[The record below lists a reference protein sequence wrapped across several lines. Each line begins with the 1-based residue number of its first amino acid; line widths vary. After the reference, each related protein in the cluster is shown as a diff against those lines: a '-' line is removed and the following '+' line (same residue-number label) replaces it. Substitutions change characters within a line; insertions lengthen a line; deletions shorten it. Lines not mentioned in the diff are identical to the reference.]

1 MKHRLYQRFRQV
13 VDEMWTVFDQ
23 KFDQNQSLAELLPKA
38 GRLTDVVRIEGFLEA
53 AGLAHDK
60 DFLLEL
66 GWLRGVSDAEGW
78 PTTRA
83 PGPEW
88 RSS

>member
-13 VDEMWTVFDQ
+13 VDEMWTVLDQ
-23 KFDQNQSLAELLPKA
+23 KSDQNPALASLLPKA
-38 GRLTDVVRIEGFLEA
+38 GRLTDIIRIEGFLEA
-53 AGLAHDK
+53 AGLGQDR
-60 DFLLEL
+60 DFLLEI

-78 PTTRA
+78 PTTRS

>member
-13 VDEMWTVFDQ
+13 VDEMWTVLDQ
-23 KFDQNQSLAELLPKA
+23 KFERDAALASLLPKT
-38 GRLTDVVRIEGFLEA
+38 GRLTDIVATPGFLET
-53 AGLAHDK
+53 AGLDHDTS
-60 DFLLEL
+60 FLLEL

>member
-13 VDEMWTVFDQ
+13 VDEMWTVL
-23 KFDQNQSLAELLPKA
+23 DQNQSLAELLPKA
-38 GRLTDVVRIEGFLEA
+38 GRLTDIVRIEKFLDT
-53 AGLAHDK
+53 AGLAK
-60 DFLLEL
+60 DTNFLLEL

>member
-13 VDEMWTVFDQ
+13 VDEMWTVL
-23 KFDQNQSLAELLPKA
+23 DQNQSLVELLPKA
-38 GRLTDVVRIEGFLEA
+38 GRLTDIVRIEGFLET
-53 AGLAHDK
+53 AGLSK
-60 DFLLEL
+60 DTNFLLEL

-78 PTTRA
+78 PTTRE
-83 PGPEW
+83 PGSEW